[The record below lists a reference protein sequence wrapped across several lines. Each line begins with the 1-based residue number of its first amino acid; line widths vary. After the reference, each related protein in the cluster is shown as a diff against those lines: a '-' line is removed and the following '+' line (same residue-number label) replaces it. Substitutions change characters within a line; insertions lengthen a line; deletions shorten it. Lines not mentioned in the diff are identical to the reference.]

1 MIQALPEVID
11 KMKLPGF
18 KRLLGSDF
26 EKQFQDLINQ
36 LSLSYNNP
44 IDVLYQALNNNITLR
59 DNIKS
64 TVQDLTVTVDANGL
78 PTSGSQFK
86 LTFSGTVDGV
96 TVLSAQ
102 NQDNSTTYPTNGVF
116 ISGAQNSNVYTI
128 NHITGLQ
135 AGASYKLRVVAW
147 IQ

>member
-1 MIQALPEVID
+1 
-11 KMKLPGF
+11 MKLPGF
-18 KRLLGSDF
+18 KRLLGTDF

-64 TVQDLTVTVDANGL
+64 TVQDITVIVDSSGT
-78 PTSGSQFK
+78 PTSGAAFK
-86 LTFSGTVDGV
+86 LTLSGTVDGI
-96 TVLSAQ
+96 TVLSAK
-102 NQDNSTTYPTNGVF
+102 NQDNSNTYPTSGVF
-116 ISGAQNSNVYTI
+116 ISGSQNSNVYTI
-128 NHITGLQ
+128 ANITGLQ
-135 AGASYKLRVVAW
+135 AGATYVLRIVAW